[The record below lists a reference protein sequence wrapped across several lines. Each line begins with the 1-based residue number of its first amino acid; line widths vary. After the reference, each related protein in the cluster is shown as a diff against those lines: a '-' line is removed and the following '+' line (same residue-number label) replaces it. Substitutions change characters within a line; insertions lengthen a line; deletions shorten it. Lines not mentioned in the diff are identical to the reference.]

1 MTKADLRRFLWTAVL
16 VVPIPVG
23 AYAVHTVDSILISAA
38 AYFLLAL
45 FVPCFA
51 LAKRGG
57 EDTVR
62 AAAHPV
68 TATCLIFPFYLAVF
82 TILVRERITDAPNMF
97 LHGAWALVSMTV
109 VLAVIMLA
117 DELCLRLH
125 RKMSETMP
133 AKKEWLTFSF
143 YTGLIPAVMLIS
155 LAILAF
161 SGLDRGYA
169 SFFFLASGMVLVLYL
184 KIALAMAAVAF
195 YLYLGSRGNKWV
207 RLTRAALTGFF
218 WLVLVWIPMLIS
230 YSMETYGAWRL
241 YLDPSYLVIFPI
253 LSDLWLSAAAL
264 WLGKKVTNWIFV
276 ED

>member
-1 MTKADLRRFLWTAVL
+1 MTQADLRRFLWTAVL

-38 AYFLLAL
+38 AYFLAAL

-68 TATCLIFPFYLAVF
+68 TATCLIFPFYLVVF
-82 TILVRERITDAPNMF
+82 TILVRERIADVPNMF

-109 VLAVIMLA
+109 VLAVMMLA
-117 DELCLRLH
+117 DDLCLRLY
-125 RKMSETMP
+125 RKISETSP
-133 AKKEWLTFSF
+133 AKKEWLGFSF
-143 YTGLIPAVMLIS
+143 YTGAIPAVILVS

-184 KIALAMAAVAF
+184 KIVLAMATVAF
-195 YLYLGSRGNKWV
+195 YLYLGNSGNKWV
-207 RLTRAALTGFF
+207 RLTRAAFTGFF

-241 YLDPSYLVIFPI
+241 YLDPSYLVIFPV
-253 LSDLWLSAAAL
+253 LSDLWLSATAL
-264 WLGKKVTNWIFV
+264 WLGRKVTNWIFV